1 MVNLPLK
8 TRHQQFGFQL
18 IMIILTLILIFS
30 VWYLFQK
37 RVSKDLQ
44 NDIELVD
51 DINNS
56 LIQQ

>member
-8 TRHQQFGFQL
+8 TRHQQFGFKL